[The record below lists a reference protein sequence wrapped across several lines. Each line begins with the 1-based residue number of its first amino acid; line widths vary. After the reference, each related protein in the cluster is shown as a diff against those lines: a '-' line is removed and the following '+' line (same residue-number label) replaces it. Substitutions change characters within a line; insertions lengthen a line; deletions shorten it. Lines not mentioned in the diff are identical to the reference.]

1 MTGEVVDALLLLS
14 TVAQQSVEAQPLDMG
29 RLVAQALNQLADLQ
43 ARTSA
48 SVQLPKSWP
57 RALGYAPWVGEVWMN
72 LLSNAFKYGGSPPR
86 VELGGAPDG
95 SHARFWV
102 SDNGE
107 PLSEEERRRVF
118 LPFTRLQQ
126 ERATGHGLGLTTV
139 QRIVSRLGGMVWV
152 DATAGGGN
160 EFGFTLPAAPGPAK
174 K

>member
-1 MTGEVVDALLLLS
+1 LLLS
-14 TVAQQSVEAQPLDMG
+14 TVARQSVEAQPLDMG

-48 SVQLPKSWP
+48 SVRLPKSWP

-72 LLSNAFKYGGSPPR
+72 LLSNAFKYGGSPPQ
-86 VELGGAPDG
+86 VELGGAPNG

-160 EFGFTLPAAPGPAK
+160 EFGFTLPVAPGAAK